1 MRVLAMRAVFFFFFF
16 FALFTCHISLFND
29 QHIFQHITLFNDLSN
44 PASTFIIPILQ
55 IRKLMLR
62 EVQ

>member
-1 MRVLAMRAVFFFFFF
+1 MQADNENASSDSSLA
-16 FALFTCHISLFND
+16 FALLCARHHTSLFND
-29 QHIFQHITLFNDLSN
+29 LGN
-44 PASTFIIPILQ
+44 PASTFIIPVLQ